1 MEILT
6 AKPGRNDACP
16 CGSGHKFKR
25 CCGRAPP
32 PVPNPLDIGT
42 LVALMDAGRAD
53 EAERQARARLEG
65 LPDAGILWK
74 ALGVAQRRQGKEA
87 LPALERTVQLLPR
100 DAEAQANFTSA
111 LLDEAQSL
119 RERGRASEAIPFYQR
134 VLALD
139 PLALVAENDLGNALS
154 ELGQYA
160 AAADAYRRAVALA
173 PRDARV
179 RSNLARALRHLGLMS
194 EAADVA
200 RQAMDLGGHLSD
212 PHTTLGIALAA
223 QGDLAGAVASYQRAL
238 TLNPRS
244 VETLNHMG
252 NALRDSGELE
262 PAARCFR
269 QAIALEPQT
278 ALTHDNLGNVELDG
292 GLIEAAAT
300 SYSRAIALDR
310 ESAASHL
317 HLSMALR
324 RMGRA
329 TEAESSCRTALS
341 KNPHFPEA
349 LSFLA
354 ELHADRGRFT
364 DAEGLFRRAIALDP
378 DFPNPWCGIAL
389 HRRMTREDT
398 EWLQK
403 ASALAAKSLPL
414 RHRIA
419 LRYAL
424 GKYFDDVHQY
434 DQAFE
439 HYREANELTKRF
451 GSRFDREKLTQRVDA
466 IIQGLD
472 SPGLPMD
479 DSGAHP
485 SERPVLIVGMPRS
498 GTTLC
503 EQILASHPAVFG
515 AGELNYWDAAAG
527 AYRASRRDGGPDL
540 SPALGRGYLERLL
553 AQDPQAARVVD
564 KMPANFMHLGLIHAA
579 LPGARIIHMRRHPI
593 DTCLSIYFQHF
604 ANTHPY
610 ANDLEDLTH
619 YHGEYAR
626 LMSHWRGVLP
636 AARFLEVDYEGLVAD
651 QEGSSRRMVEFLG
664 LPWDPRCLEFQQ
676 TERVVITTS
685 KWQVRQKIHSA
696 SAGRWHNYRQFIG
709 PLQRLSDGG
718 TLTLTDLPD

>member
-1 MEILT
+1 VADPRDI
-6 AKPGRNDACP
+6 DA
-16 CGSGHKFKR
+16 
-25 CCGRAPP
+25 
-32 PVPNPLDIGT
+32 
-42 LVALMDAGRAD
+42 LVALLEAGRAD
-53 EAERQARARLEG
+53 EAECQARARLES
-65 LPDAGILWK
+65 LPTAGILWK
-74 ALGVAQRRQGKEA
+74 VLGVAQRRQGKDA

-100 DAEAQANFTSA
+100 DAEAQANLTTA

-119 RERGRASEAIPFYQR
+119 RERGRAAAAVPLYQR
-134 VLALD
+134 ALALD
-139 PLALVAENDLGNALS
+139 PRAVAAENDLGNVLQ
-154 ELGQYA
+154 ELGRYDE
-160 AAADAYRRAVALA
+160 AADAYRRAVALA

-200 RQAMDLGGHLSD
+200 RQAMVLGAQLSD
-212 PHTTLGIALAA
+212 PHTTLGMVLAA
-223 QGDLAGAVASYQRAL
+223 QGDLAGAVQSYRRAL

-244 VETLNHMG
+244 VETLNHLG
-252 NALRDSGELE
+252 NALRDTGELE
-262 PAARCFR
+262 PASRCFR
-269 QAIALEPQT
+269 EAIALDPQS

-292 GLIEAAAT
+292 GFIEAAAA
-300 SYSRAIALDR
+300 SYSRAIALDG
-310 ESAASHL
+310 ESAAAHL

-324 RMGRA
+324 RLGRA

-341 KNPHFPEA
+341 RNPHFPEA

-354 ELHADRGRFT
+354 ELHADRGRFS

-378 DFPNPWCGIAL
+378 DFPNPWCGIAM
-389 HRRMTREDT
+389 HRKMTREDT
-398 EWLQK
+398 QWLQGV
-403 ASALAAKSLPL
+403 SALAAKSLPL

-434 DQAFE
+434 DKAFE
-439 HYREANELTKRF
+439 HYRQANELTKRF
-451 GSRFDREKLTQRVDA
+451 GPRFDREKLTRRVDA
-466 IIQGLD
+466 IIEGLD
-472 SPGLPMD
+472 CPGLPID

-527 AYRASRRDGGPDL
+527 AYRASGRDGGPDR
-540 SPALGRGYLERLL
+540 SRALGRGYLDRLL
-553 AQDPQAARVVD
+553 AEDPRAARVVD
-564 KMPANFMHLGLIHAA
+564 KMPSNFMHLGLIHAA

-604 ANTHPY
+604 ASTHPY

-619 YHGEYAR
+619 YHEEYAR

-636 AARFLEVDYEGLVAD
+636 AARFLEVDYEGLIAD

-709 PLQRLSDGG
+709 PLQRLRM
-718 TLTLTDLPD
+718 